1 MSVERHQ
8 SASAT
13 RVAGVAELSRQ
24 QGGLA
29 SRKAGPEAAQAVLGA
44 ERQRLQHLLAV
55 SPAIIYSTKA
65 SGDFACTFVSENIRT
80 IMGFAPEDMLADPKC
95 WPDRLHPEDGLRVF
109 EELPPLIERGGGML
123 VYRFRHAD
131 GSYLWIQDTFKVVN
145 DEHGQPM
152 ELVGAWADISERRR
166 AEQQALEANVE
177 LQKTKRSLSRLIES
191 SPSAIIATDKGG
203 NVTLFNEGAETLLGY
218 RAEEV
223 VGRSVAL
230 LYDGEAGMNEVLREM
245 ERRGGTVSGID
256 SLLWAKDNSSIPV
269 LISASLLFDDDG
281 EQIGTVG
288 FATDLR
294 ERRRTLE
301 ELSGVRLRLQ
311 HLLAVSPPSSTQPKL
326 QATSPALSS
335 ARTSGRSWASPR
347 RICLPIPSAGP
358 IAFTPRMACAYL
370 RSCLP

>member
-1 MSVERHQ
+1 MNVERRQ
-8 SASAT
+8 SASPT

-24 QGGLA
+24 QGGAA
-29 SRKAGPEAAQAVLGA
+29 SRKAGPEAAQAVLGT

-95 WPDRLHPEDGLRVF
+95 WPDRLHPEDGPRVF
-109 EELPPLIERGGGML
+109 EELPPLIKRGGGML

-145 DEHGQPM
+145 DEQGQPM

-166 AEQQALEANVE
+166 AEQQALEANAE

-218 RAEEV
+218 KAEEV

-230 LYDGEAGMNEVLREM
+230 LYGGEAGINEVLRWTSAAARFPGSTVCCA
-245 ERRGGTVSGID
+245 RRTIVPFPFSFPHRCFSTTTVS
-256 SLLWAKDNSSIPV
+256 
-269 LISASLLFDDDG
+269 
-281 EQIGTVG
+281 
-288 FATDLR
+288 R
-294 ERRRTLE
+294 
-301 ELSGVRLRLQ
+301 
-311 HLLAVSPPSSTQPKL
+311 
-326 QATSPALSS
+326 
-335 ARTSGRSWASPR
+335 SGRSGSPP
-347 RICLPIPSAGP
+347 ICANAG
-358 IAFTPRMACAYL
+358 A
-370 RSCLP
+370 RSKN